1 MRGSPEVRQ
10 RSQLLPLFRF
20 ESFPNTQVVNV
31 NEELCPYSD
40 LDEHKNKT
48 HGGLSVT
55 CAIQCSRGE
64 MIKKTIHEGM

>member
-1 MRGSPEVRQ
+1 MKASEALEAGVPSL
-10 RSQLLPLFRF
+10 SGYYGADDA
-20 ESFPNTQVVNV
+20 VNV
-31 NEELCPYSD
+31 NDDLCPYSD

>member
-1 MRGSPEVRQ
+1 M
-10 RSQLLPLFRF
+10 
-20 ESFPNTQVVNV
+20 

>member
-1 MRGSPEVRQ
+1 MQSSQQETPTQ
-10 RSQLLPLFRF
+10 QTITSNSQLYFRI
-20 ESFPNTQVVNV
+20 SV

-48 HGGLSVT
+48 HRGLSVT

-64 MIKKTIHEGM
+64 MIKKTIHEGL